1 MGLNHSP
8 KIITDGLL
16 FAYDIGNTEK
26 SGKGAPTEN
35 LIAISGSDAGILR
48 SGVGY
53 SYYGQ
58 NISSAVQS
66 RWSAGN
72 NQLTLSF
79 EGRRDYSI
87 GGTGSGND
95 GFPQAYVYFS
105 DWSWAVAVGVVT
117 YSWSRGSVT
126 FTMPDPTGKAVMFDI
141 YHMNA
146 GNPGLSYS
154 RNHQVEFS
162 TYATPF
168 VNGTRTNTQAV
179 LDLTGVST
187 ITAINMAYASN
198 GAITFNGSTSGMTVS
213 TSLFNRVNGSQMT
226 VACWIKPSRLSGV
239 YQMLVDNRSDNQ
251 YNWMLYQHT
260 NDGSIQLHG
269 LNQNKSTYIPTVGTW
284 IYVVNTVD
292 PAGNSILYINGVVQ
306 QTVTGFTY
314 NLSSPSLLCIGRF
327 GASGYEPYQGSIEAV
342 QLYNRVLSQDEIQRN
357 FNALRGRYGI

>member
-1 MGLNHSP
+1 M
-8 KIITDGLL
+8 
-16 FAYDIGNTEK
+16 A
-26 SGKGAPTEN
+26 
-35 LIAISGSDAGILR
+35 
-48 SGVGY
+48 
-53 SYYGQ
+53 
-58 NISSAVQS
+58 
-66 RWSAGN
+66 
-72 NQLTLSF
+72 
-79 EGRRDYSI
+79 
-87 GGTGSGND
+87 
-95 GFPQAYVYFS
+95 
-105 DWSWAVAVGVVT
+105 
-117 YSWSRGSVT
+117 

-198 GAITFNGSTSGMTVS
+198 GTITFNGSTSGMTVS

-269 LNQNKSTYIPTVGTW
+269 LNQNKSTYIQVIQGH
-284 IYVVNTVD
+284 
-292 PAGNSILYINGVVQ
+292 
-306 QTVTGFTY
+306 
-314 NLSSPSLLCIGRF
+314 PSDLV
-327 GASGYEPYQGSIEAV
+327 P
-342 QLYNRVLSQDEIQRN
+342 
-357 FNALRGRYGI
+357 